1 MNLFREH
8 IRNVL
13 RILKLDILLCFLII
27 KYLLTVNITL
37 FVELL

>member
-1 MNLFREH
+1 MMLFREH
-8 IRNVL
+8 VHTVF

>member
-27 KYLLTVNITL
+27 KYVLTVNITL
-37 FVELL
+37 FVELW